1 MEWTIRRE
9 RQGLRANNNLLANS
23 AGSSIVFSAVG
34 LILNNETGGGAVAFC
49 RGLAASRGITESGNR
64 GIATRWRRGISRG

>member
-9 RQGLRANNNLLANS
+9 RQGLRANNDLLANC
-23 AGSSIVFSAVG
+23 AGSSIIFSAEG
-34 LILNNETGGGAVAFC
+34 MKLKIEPGAGAVAFC
-49 RGLAASRGITESGNR
+49 RGLAASRGITESGDR